1 VNCKLCGNP
10 IRAGDRLYR
19 EETGWTEQR
28 HGGGTHALRLR
39 KLTGHLAHWICVERA
54 VKGLTG
60 QTGMFDN

>member
-1 VNCKLCGNP
+1 MNCKLCGDP
-10 IRAGDRLYR
+10 IKAGERVYR
-19 EETGWTEQR
+19 EETGWTERR

-39 KLTGHLAHWICVERA
+39 ALTGQLAHWVCVERA